1 MAGLQYNFFPTDLL
15 YPKPSSSSSS
25 SEAINRASVTF
36 KTPLR
41 GNKGDQEDIDH
52 GDEPKSRLMISQ
64 KVDRSPLIL
73 KHQIKSTSSS
83 TF

>member
-36 KTPLR
+36 KTTLR
-41 GNKGDQEDIDH
+41 GNKGEEDIDH
-52 GDEPKSRLMISQ
+52 GDERKSRLFSQ
-64 KVDRSPLIL
+64 KVADRSPLIL
-73 KHQIKSTSSS
+73 KHQSKSTSS